1 MTGQMETPGNG
12 SLKTELE
19 SMLSNDLVAGL
30 SGREGLVEKLL
41 LHAELTLAAN
51 QRLNL
56 TSIVEPRDVALK
68 HFLDSLAPHSLIEAG
83 ERVLDLGSG
92 AGYPGIPLAC
102 ALDLE
107 NMILAESTLKKA
119 RFLQETADELA
130 LPSIEVIGERGE
142 EILRRVK
149 VDTVLARAVGPAER
163 LLKMLERVTR
173 NYGRLLLY
181 KGPDPT
187 AELAKARNIASNLK
201 LREEIVLAYDLPG
214 GIGSRS
220 IVEYR
225 RA

>member
-1 MTGQMETPGNG
+1 MDTPGSD

-19 SMLSNDLVAGL
+19 SMLTNDLVAGIA
-30 SGREGLVEKLL
+30 GRAGLADWLL

-68 HFLDSLAPHSLIEAG
+68 HFLDSLAPHSLIKPG

-102 ALDLE
+102 ALDLQK
-107 NMILAESTLKKA
+107 MILAASTLKKA
-119 RFLQETADELA
+119 RFLREVAAELA
-130 LPSIEVIGERGE
+130 LPSIEVLDARGE

-149 VDTVLARAVGPAER
+149 VDTVLVRAIGPAER
-163 LLKMLERVTR
+163 ILRMLERVSSSFR
-173 NYGRLLLY
+173 RLLLY

-201 LREEIVLAYDLPG
+201 LRDEIVLAYELPG

-225 RA
+225 HA

>member
-1 MTGQMETPGNG
+1 MDTPGSD

-19 SMLSNDLVAGL
+19 SMLTNDLVAGIA
-30 SGREGLVEKLL
+30 GRAGLADKLL

-68 HFLDSLAPHSLIEAG
+68 HFLDSLAPHSLLKPG

-102 ALDLE
+102 ALDLQK
-107 NMILAESTLKKA
+107 MILAESTLKKA

-173 NYGRLLLY
+173 NFGRLLLY
-181 KGPDPT
+181 KGADPT

-201 LREEIVLAYDLPG
+201 LRDEIVLAYELPG

-225 RA
+225 HA

>member
-1 MTGQMETPGNG
+1 MDTPGDD

-30 SGREGLVEKLL
+30 AGCEGLVEKLL

-56 TSIVEPRDVALK
+56 TSIIEPRDVALK
-68 HFLDSLAPHSLIEAG
+68 HFLDSLAPHSLIKPG

-107 NMILAESTLKKA
+107 SMILAESTLKKA
-119 RFLQETADELA
+119 RFLQATADELA

-142 EILRRVK
+142 EILRRIK
-149 VDTVLARAVGPAER
+149 VDTVLARAVGPAGR

-173 NYGRLLLY
+173 NFGRLLLY
-181 KGPDPT
+181 KGPDPS
-187 AELAKARNIASNLK
+187 AELAEARNTASNLK
-201 LREEIVLAYDLPG
+201 LSDEIVLAYDLPG

-225 RA
+225 HR

>member
-1 MTGQMETPGNG
+1 MDTPGDG
-12 SLKTELE
+12 TLKTELE

-30 SGREGLVEKLL
+30 PGREGLVEKLL

-102 ALDLE
+102 ALDLKS
-107 NMILAESTLKKA
+107 MILAESTLKKA

-142 EILRRVK
+142 EILRRVQ
-149 VDTVLARAVGPAER
+149 VDTVLARAVGPADR

-173 NYGRLLLY
+173 NFGRLLLY
-181 KGPDPT
+181 KGPDPA
-187 AELAKARNIASNLK
+187 AELSKARNTASNLK
-201 LREEIVLAYDLPG
+201 LSDEIVLAYDLPG

-225 RA
+225 HA

>member
-1 MTGQMETPGNG
+1 MDTPGNG

-30 SGREGLVEKLL
+30 AGREGLVERLL

-68 HFLDSLAPHSLIEAG
+68 HFLDSLSPHSLLEPG

-107 NMILAESTLKKA
+107 SMILAESTLKKA

-173 NYGRLLLY
+173 NFGRLLLY
-181 KGPDPT
+181 KGPDPS
-187 AELAKARNIASNLK
+187 AELKEARNIAGNLK
-201 LREEIVLAYDLPG
+201 LREEIVLTYDLPG

-220 IVEYR
+220 IVEYH

>member
-1 MTGQMETPGNG
+1 MDTPGD
-12 SLKTELE
+12 STLKTELE

-30 SGREGLVEKLL
+30 AGRKGLLERLL

-56 TSIVEPRDVALK
+56 TSIVKPRDVALK
-68 HFLDSLAPHSLIEAG
+68 HFLDSLAPHSLLKPG

-107 NMILAESTLKKA
+107 RMVLAESTLKKA
-119 RFLQETADELA
+119 RFLQETADKLELSS
-130 LPSIEVIGERGE
+130 LEVLGERGE

-149 VDTVLARAVGPAER
+149 VDTVLARAIGPAER
-163 LLKMLERVTR
+163 LLKLLDGVSS
-173 NYGRLLLY
+173 NFDRLLLY
-181 KGPDPT
+181 KGPDP
-187 AELAKARNIASNLK
+187 AEEIKAAKHVAGNLK
-201 LREEIVLAYDLPG
+201 LTANIVLAYELPG
-214 GIGSRS
+214 GTGSRS

-225 RA
+225 RS

>member
-1 MTGQMETPGNG
+1 MDTPGDDA
-12 SLKTELE
+12 LKTELE
-19 SMLSNDLVAGL
+19 AMLSNDLVAGL
-30 SGREGLVEKLL
+30 AGREGLVDKLL

-68 HFLDSLAPHSLIEAG
+68 HFLDSLAPHSLIKPG

-102 ALDLE
+102 ALDLQE
-107 NMILAESTLKKA
+107 MILAESTLKKA

-130 LPSIEVIGERGE
+130 LPSIKVIGERGE

-173 NYGRLLLY
+173 NFGRLLLY

-201 LREEIVLAYDLPG
+201 LTDEIVLAYDLPG

-225 RA
+225 HA

>member
-1 MTGQMETPGNG
+1 MDTPGDG
-12 SLKTELE
+12 TLKTELE

-30 SGREGLVEKLL
+30 AGREGLVEKLL

-107 NMILAESTLKKA
+107 SMILAESTRKKA

-149 VDTVLARAVGPAER
+149 ADTVLARAVGPAER
-163 LLKMLERVTR
+163 LQKLLERVTR
-173 NYGRLLLY
+173 NIGRLLLY
-181 KGPDPT
+181 NGPDPT
-187 AELAKARNIASNLK
+187 AELAKARTIASNLK

-214 GIGSRS
+214 GSGSRS

>member
-1 MTGQMETPGNG
+1 
-12 SLKTELE
+12 
-19 SMLSNDLVAGL
+19 VAGL
-30 SGREGLVEKLL
+30 AGREGLVESLL

-56 TSIVEPRDVALK
+56 TSIIEPRDVALK
-68 HFLDSLAPHSLIEAG
+68 HFLDSLAPHSLIEPG

-107 NMILAESTLKKA
+107 SMILAESTLKKA

-173 NYGRLLLY
+173 NFGRLLLY

-187 AELAKARNIASNLK
+187 AELSKARSTASNLK
-201 LREEIVLAYDLPG
+201 LSDEIVLAYDLPG

-225 RA
+225 HS

>member
-1 MTGQMETPGNG
+1 
-12 SLKTELE
+12 
-19 SMLSNDLVAGL
+19 MLSNDLVDGL
-30 SGREGLVEKLL
+30 AGREGLVDKLL
-41 LHAELTLAAN
+41 LHAQLTLAAN

-68 HFLDSLAPHSLIEAG
+68 HFLDSLAPHSLIKPG

-102 ALDLE
+102 ALDLQE
-107 NMILAESTLKKA
+107 MILAESTLKKA

-130 LPSIEVIGERGE
+130 LPSITVIGERGE

-149 VDTVLARAVGPAER
+149 VDTVIARAVGPADR
-163 LLKMLERVTR
+163 LMKMLERVTR
-173 NYGRLLLY
+173 NFGRLLLY

-187 AELAKARNIASNLK
+187 TELAKARNIASNLK
-201 LREEIVLAYDLPG
+201 LRDEIVLSYDLPG

-225 RA
+225 HM

>member
-1 MTGQMETPGNG
+1 MDTAGDDA
-12 SLKTELE
+12 LKIELE

-30 SGREGLVEKLL
+30 AEREGLVERLL

-68 HFLDSLAPHSLIEAG
+68 HFLDSLAPHSLIKPG
-83 ERVLDLGSG
+83 EIVLDLGSG

-102 ALDLE
+102 ALDLKS
-107 NMILAESTLKKA
+107 MILAESTLKKA

-130 LPSIEVIGERGE
+130 LPSIEVMGERGE

-173 NYGRLLLY
+173 NFGRLLLY
-181 KGPDPT
+181 KGPDPS
-187 AELAKARNIASNLK
+187 AELKEARNIAGNLK
-201 LREEIVLAYDLPG
+201 LREEIVLAYELPG

-225 RA
+225 HA